1 MGCKVSGLS
10 NKFQTVTDSRPK
22 CLKTILF
29 SVNHDGILLMETK
42 AKNIVQLK
50 DVKKNVLVHKVYG
63 LGCNSFVEDII
74 LLSEPSSHS
83 ELAEAKYK
91 KFDMSQEKEWVKTFR
106 TNGCYNDN
114 ISLCDMGIIPNDYNS
129 HKTFLTVEDARIYLQ
144 ECIDGHH
151 PSPISHG
158 RVGID
163 RGPSVLR
170 IVKGR

>member
-1 MGCKVSGLS
+1 
-10 NKFQTVTDSRPK
+10 
-22 CLKTILF
+22 
-29 SVNHDGILLMETK
+29 METK

-63 LGCNSFVEDII
+63 LGCNSFITDII
-74 LLSEPSSHS
+74 LLSEPSAYSDIT
-83 ELAEAKYK
+83 EPGLFGKP
-91 KFDMSQEKEWVKTFR
+91 DTDPEKSWVKVFT
-106 TNGCYNDN
+106 TNGHYNDKH
-114 ISLCDMGIIPNDYNS
+114 SLYDMGIIPNDYNS

-151 PSPISHG
+151 PSPRSHG